1 MKKLLAGI
9 CALAAVSSMSLFAQD
24 LNSDAA
30 DQKVVSEYKGEK
42 ASWPVW
48 LAFNDTSDIDVVGL
62 RVNIPYGACEDVTGI
77 DLGFLG
83 RCRYMYGL
91 QLNILRN
98 DITDFGGGVQVG
110 IYNSIGRADE
120 ISLQVGLWNE
130 ANRFYGFQAG
140 LINICDEGTG
150 FQIGIINRAETI
162 YGFQIG
168 IANIIRESE
177 MAFCPIVNIGFD
189 VFPNY

>member
-9 CALAAVSSMSLFAQD
+9 CALAAVTTMSLNAQD
-24 LNSDAA
+24 MNSTAA
-30 DQKVVSEYKGEK
+30 DQKVVNEYKGEK

-48 LAFNDTSDIDVVGL
+48 LAFNDTSDIDVVGI
-62 RVNIPYGACEDVTGI
+62 RFNIPYGACEDVTGI
-77 DLGFLG
+77 DLGLLG

-98 DITDFGGGVQVG
+98 EITDFGGGVQVG
-110 IYNSIGRADE
+110 IYNSVGRADE

-130 ANRFYGFQAG
+130 ANRFYGVQAG

-150 FQIGIINRAETI
+150 FQVGLINRAEGF
-162 YGFQIG
+162 YGFQLGAI
-168 IANIIRESE
+168 NVIRGGD
-177 MAFCPIVNIGFD
+177 FKFLPFINFGF
-189 VFPNY
+189 

>member
-9 CALAAVSSMSLFAQD
+9 CALVAVSSISLFAQD
-24 LNSDAA
+24 MNSAAA

-77 DLGFLG
+77 DLGFIG

-98 DITDFGGGVQVG
+98 DITDYGGGAQVG

-130 ANRFYGFQAG
+130 ANRFYGAQVG

-150 FQIGIINRAETI
+150 FQVGLINRAEGF
-162 YGFQIG
+162 YGFQLGAINVIRG
-168 IANIIRESE
+168 GDFKFLPIIN
-177 MAFCPIVNIGFD
+177 FGF
-189 VFPNY
+189 